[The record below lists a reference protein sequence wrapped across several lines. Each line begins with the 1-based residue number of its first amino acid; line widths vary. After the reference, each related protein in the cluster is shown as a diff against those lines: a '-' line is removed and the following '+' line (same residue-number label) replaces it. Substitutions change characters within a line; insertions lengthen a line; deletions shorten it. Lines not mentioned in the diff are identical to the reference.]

1 MRFFLLDVSRGVSVL
16 AMICYHFYWDLG
28 YFGFIDLRTVMQG
41 LGLLAAQV
49 IGVSFITIAGISGR
63 VLTFSN
69 NFKAKF
75 SKRIVRLIILSTM
88 ISLATFLIDKNS
100 FIFFGILHFLTICS
114 IISLILVNVTK
125 SYLLFLLF
133 IVVGIISSS
142 SISFD
147 LPTILSWLGF
157 NKNPPITNDFYPLF
171 PWLTFYLFGF
181 WVGHILMR
189 RKSSF
194 LGDIFFI
201 NPVNSKLFKFIEY
214 IGKNSLIIY
223 ILHQPILF
231 SLFLIG
237 IFLVIILELSFMPLF
252 LLTKL

>member
-28 YFGFIDLRTVMQG
+28 YFGFIDLGTVIQG
-41 LGLLAAQV
+41 VGLLAAQV

-63 VLTFSN
+63 VLTFSK

-75 SKRIVRLIILSTM
+75 SKRIVRLIILSVLVS
-88 ISLATFLIDKNS
+88 IATFLMDKNN

-125 SYLLFLLF
+125 SYLLFLFFML
-133 IVVGIISSS
+133 VGILSLS
-142 SISFD
+142 SITFD

-171 PWLTFYLFGF
+171 PWLTFYLLGF
-181 WVGHILMR
+181 WAGQIIIN
-189 RKSSF
+189 RKSRFRENTSV
-194 LGDIFFI
+194 LYPI
-201 NPVNSKLFKFIEY
+201 NNKLFKFLEY
-214 IGKNSLIIY
+214 VGKNSLIIY
-223 ILHQPILF
+223 IFHQPILF
-231 SLFLIG
+231 SLFLMFIQ
-237 IFLVIILELSFMPLF
+237 
-252 LLTKL
+252 LTS